1 MVADTKK
8 VQTLINRMADVVE
21 KMRDAETIKAAY
33 IAAAPD
39 ITNTPLEGNIA
50 AVNAWLSDLTDLANS
65 PVAQGFIDAKVP
77 SHRGEA
83 L

>member
-21 KMRDAETIKAAY
+21 VGRSAETIKDAYVAAN
-33 IAAAPD
+33 PD
-39 ITNTPLEGNIA
+39 VTGTPLEGNVA
-50 AVNAWLSDLTDLANS
+50 AVNTWLTDFMTILND
-65 PVAQGFIDAKVP
+65 PIAQGLIDARVP
-77 SHRGEA
+77 SHKGDA